1 MTAADGWTI
10 GLAILLVA
18 VAGVLAGIEVA
29 FTRVSRVR
37 AEELAREDG
46 RAAQRLLDV
55 TADPARYVNLVLLL
69 RVACELTAVVL
80 VTVVCLRRFPETWQA
95 ILFSVVVMV
104 FVAVAMARGF
114 GTAKG

>member
-1 MTAADGWTI
+1 VTAADGWTI

-29 FTRVSRVR
+29 FSRVSRVR

-55 TADPARYVNLVLLL
+55 TANRLSEEDERLL
-69 RVACELTAVVL
+69 RVDVPIQRDLRLHAAVMSRWL
-80 VTVVCLRRFPETWQA
+80 L
-95 ILFSVVVMV
+95 
-104 FVAVAMARGF
+104 
-114 GTAKG
+114 